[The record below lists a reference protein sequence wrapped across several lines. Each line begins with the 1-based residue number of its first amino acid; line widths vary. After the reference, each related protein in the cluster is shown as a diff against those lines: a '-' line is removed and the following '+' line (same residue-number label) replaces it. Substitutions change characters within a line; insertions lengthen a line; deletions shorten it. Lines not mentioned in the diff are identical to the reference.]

1 MRKGLVLE
9 GGAMRGLFTAGVI
22 DVLMENGV
30 EFDGII
36 GVSAGACFGCNYVS
50 KQPRRAYRY
59 NLKYCNDP
67 RYCSVRSLIK
77 TGDMFGAD
85 FCYHELPEELDVFDS
100 ETFEKSSTDF
110 YVVATDIETGE
121 AVYKKMTDCK
131 GEELEWIRASASMP
145 LASRIV
151 EIDGDKYLDGG
162 IADSI
167 PLEQFQRMGYEKNV
181 VVLTQP
187 DGYTK
192 SPNKLMPAIKH
203 AFRNYPKL
211 IGAMANR
218 HLVYNNTIGYVKN
231 QRNAGNTFIIC
242 PDEPLPI
249 GRITHDPKKIKAV
262 YKLGRKAG
270 KRNLEA
276 VKKFLGE

>member
-67 RYCSVRSLIK
+67 RYCSIRSLIK

-85 FCYHELPEELDVFDS
+85 FCYHELPEELDIFDS
-100 ETFEKSSTDF
+100 ETFINSSMDF
-110 YVVATDIETGE
+110 YVVATDIETGK

-151 EIDGDKYLDGG
+151 EIDGGKYLDGG

-192 SPNKLMPAIKH
+192 SPNKLMPAIKRV
-203 AFRNYPKL
+203 FKNYPKL
-211 IGAMANR
+211 IEGMSNR
-218 HLVYNNTIGYVKN
+218 HLVYNNSIGYVKN

-262 YKLGRKAG
+262 YKLGRKVG

-276 VKKFLGE
+276 VKRFLEE